1 MNTPL
6 RPRLL
11 GPALIAG
18 LLLAAGGPVFA
29 DAPATIDGAAI
40 YEENCATCHR
50 RGKAGAIPLTDTAA
64 WSARVKEHGRD
75 QLVARAIKGFSTPAG
90 DEMPSRGG
98 NDDLTDA
105 QVAAAV
111 DHIIRQTTAPAT
123 P

>member
-6 RPRLL
+6 RPRLP
-11 GPALIAG
+11 GSALYVG

-29 DAPATIDGAAI
+29 EVTATLDGATI
-40 YEENCATCHR
+40 YQENCATCHR

-75 QLVARAIKGFSTPAG
+75 HLVARAIKGFSTPAG

-111 DHIIRQTTAPAT
+111 DHIISQTTT
-123 P
+123 PQP